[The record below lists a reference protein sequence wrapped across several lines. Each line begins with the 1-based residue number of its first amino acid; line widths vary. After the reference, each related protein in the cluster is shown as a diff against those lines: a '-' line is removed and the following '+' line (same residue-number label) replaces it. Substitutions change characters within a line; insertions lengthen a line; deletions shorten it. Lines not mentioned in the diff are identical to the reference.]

1 MFSSMKHCTY
11 VITFLLH
18 VQSVHLRF
26 SIMFPH
32 LYTVGTQW
40 IGVPGELRGYKE
52 VHRQYGKLPW
62 AKLFEPT
69 IRLARGGIDM
79 PPFLT
84 KLLKDSFVKDH
95 VEKSSLW

>member
-1 MFSSMKHCTY
+1 MQ
-11 VITFLLH
+11 L
-18 VQSVHLRF
+18 
-26 SIMFPH
+26 FPH
-32 LYTVGTQW
+32 LYIVGTQW
-40 IGVPGELRGYKE
+40 IGVPGELRGYEE

-62 AKLFEPT
+62 AKLFDPT

-79 PPFLT
+79 PPYLT